1 MLVTEKAK
9 VFSIPLETNSIV
21 KKTGN
26 IKWYKSFK
34 SPPLFLSRSAF
45 IYKY

>member
-9 VFSIPLETNSIV
+9 VFSIPLETNIVV

>member
-9 VFSIPLETNSIV
+9 VFSIPLETTIVV

-26 IKWYKSFK
+26 IKWYKSYLCERFSIK
-34 SPPLFLSRSAF
+34 
-45 IYKY
+45 KGNT